1 MLKKVSILLVLLG
14 CGFILW
20 LLLGMDSHFEQQYS
34 QRIDHSAETVWQ
46 QLTSI
51 EQWPQW
57 WPGMEEARLLG
68 SLQVGGQ
75 LSIKLDGM
83 PEVPVDLIAAEP
95 NRQLAWQQ
103 EGLFGSLAETRIE
116 LVVQADATE
125 VTIAHRISGL
135 QARLAEFSSRE
146 GFEQYQQLFLLA
158 LERQL
163 QKSAGE
169 KD

>member
-1 MLKKVSILLVLLG
+1 MLKKISILLVLLG

-20 LLLGMDSHFEQQYS
+20 LLLGMDSHFEQQSS
-34 QRIDHSAETVWQ
+34 QRIDQSAETVWQ
-46 QLTSI
+46 QLTRV

-68 SLQVGGQ
+68 TLQVGSQ
-75 LSIKLDGM
+75 ISIKLDGM
-83 PEVPVDLIAAEP
+83 PEVPVDLVAAEP
-95 NRQLAWQQ
+95 KRQLAWQQ
-103 EGLFGSLAETRIE
+103 EGLFGSLAKTRIE

-125 VTIAHRISGL
+125 VTIAHSISGL

-146 GFEQYQQLFLLA
+146 GFVQYQQLFLLA
-158 LERQL
+158 LEGQL

>member
-1 MLKKVSILLVLLG
+1 
-14 CGFILW
+14 
-20 LLLGMDSHFEQQYS
+20 
-34 QRIDHSAETVWQ
+34 
-46 QLTSI
+46 
-51 EQWPQW
+51 
-57 WPGMEEARLLG
+57 MEEARLLG